1 MVGAENRKQRVEHE
15 IVGDTFFTVIVE
27 ENPNAENTALDVIGT
42 IIKQNADRNIGK
54 QQRENNKGRICY
66 LNTDGGYYS
75 AEGYDLIYTTER
87 PAAPEMMASG
97 TQYTFDAEEFTV
109 YQGASQISD
118 FSVELISNSPLI
130 SVDGMTITA
139 GSISADTYATITVR
153 ITCGDSILEYTVEIL
168 LTDAT
173 VLDETYYIDYLDPAT
188 YTIDSAAID
197 GAITSVNVDMREI
210 ATSADLT
217 EWVKS
222 FSHVAAQDQHFN
234 MLIHTDSDQ
243 WYLLPV
249 TLGAAYEEVDL
260 INGVTITQNGTDY
273 EYGDSNQTLW
283 TQASDTSVVGDRT
296 DVMKFES
303 DGPSDAW
310 QSNVTIDNWSQ
321 NVGYYYWTFDFYIA
335 EGTTGFRSDPRTPGE
350 LWTEPRVDQE
360 QNSARNWYYTL
371 NMQGEIVTSLE
382 ADTWYTMVMFVS
394 PTSSSN
400 GPFVKASA
408 SLYGL
413 VNGEATTFY
422 IDNMRFYTEDKFDLY
437 TGE

>member
-1 MVGAENRKQRVEHE
+1 
-15 IVGDTFFTVIVE
+15 
-27 ENPNAENTALDVIGT
+27 
-42 IIKQNADRNIGK
+42 
-54 QQRENNKGRICY
+54 
-66 LNTDGGYYS
+66 
-75 AEGYDLIYTTER
+75 
-87 PAAPEMMASG
+87 
-97 TQYTFDAEEFTV
+97 
-109 YQGASQISD
+109 
-118 FSVELISNSPLI
+118 
-130 SVDGMTITA
+130 
-139 GSISADTYATITVR
+139 
-153 ITCGDSILEYTVEIL
+153 
-168 LTDAT
+168 
-173 VLDETYYIDYLDPAT
+173 
-188 YTIDSAAID
+188 
-197 GAITSVNVDMREI
+197 
-210 ATSADLT
+210 
-217 EWVKS
+217 
-222 FSHVAAQDQHFN
+222 
-234 MLIHTDSDQ
+234 
-243 WYLLPV
+243 
-249 TLGAAYEEVDL
+249 
-260 INGVTITQNGTDY
+260 
-273 EYGDSNQTLW
+273 
-283 TQASDTSVVGDRT
+283 
-296 DVMKFES
+296 MKFES